1 MLTTETTANT
11 GVNDASTEM
20 TETDGDPPLY
30 RTGIAP
36 VHKGFS
42 APESYDFS
50 DESARS
56 RLSGRRPA
64 MRGND
69 QQAYDRGTSL
79 FSPDGRIYQV
89 EYAREAV
96 SRGAPSVGIR
106 TANGVVL
113 AAQSRAG
120 SSLME
125 SESIEKLHK
134 LDDHVGAASAG
145 HVADARQLIDFAR
158 RQAQVNRLRFGEP
171 IDVEALT
178 KFLTDHIQENTQRG
192 GTRPYGAALLIGGY
206 QNGTPRLFAADPSG
220 TPNEWKATVIG
231 GSSAEIQD
239 HLEAEWDEEISHEDG
254 LALAAESLRVAND
267 ELGPAEVSI
276 ASVTADEGYR
286 SLTVADIEDIFAAA
300 DIEHG
305 TDDETDAADD
315 DDTSEDDS

>member
-1 MLTTETTANT
+1 
-11 GVNDASTEM
+11 
-20 TETDGDPPLY
+20 
-30 RTGIAP
+30 
-36 VHKGFS
+36 
-42 APESYDFS
+42 
-50 DESARS
+50 
-56 RLSGRRPA
+56 

-106 TANGVVL
+106 TADGVVL

-134 LDDHVGAASAG
+134 IDDHVGAASAG

-158 RQAQVNRLRFGEP
+158 RQGQVSQLRYGEP

-178 KFLTDHIQENTQRG
+178 KELTDHIQENTQRG
-192 GTRPYGAALLIGGY
+192 GTRPYGAALLIGGIE
-206 QNGTPRLFAADPSG
+206 NGEPRLFAADPSG

-231 GSSAEIQD
+231 RSGADIQEF
-239 HLEAEWDEEISHEDG
+239 LEDEWDAEISHDDG
-254 LALAAESLRVAND
+254 LALAVRALRVATD
-267 ELGPAEVSI
+267 ELGPAEVSL
-276 ASVTADEGYR
+276 ATLTADAGYR
-286 SLTVADIEDIFAAA
+286 SLPVAEIEDVFDDAGI
-300 DIEHG
+300 DL
-305 TDDETDAADD
+305 DDETD
-315 DDTSEDDS
+315 E